1 MGSSM
6 RCRLGEAI
14 TERIGRTPLFCLQ
27 RLPAAHG
34 VPAGVQLLVKAEWYN
49 PGGSVKDRAAWRIV
63 QEALRSKALGAGKRL
78 LDATSGNTG
87 IAYAMLGAAL
97 GFGVTLVVPGS
108 IGEERRAILQAY
120 GAELIFSDP
129 YEGTDGA
136 IRLARQLAAE
146 RPDRYFYADQYSNPA
161 NWLAHYEGTG
171 VEILEQTRGE
181 VTHFVAGLGTTGTM
195 MGTGRRLKEANPAIV
210 LVGVQPDDPF
220 HGLEGLKH
228 LPTALVPAIY
238 DPTLVDRMEFVD
250 TEEAYQL
257 ARELARVEGLLVGPS
272 AAAAVVAALRVA
284 RELDHGVVVTIL
296 PDSGLKYL
304 STPLWHPERGEEH
317 TESR

>member
-1 MGSSM
+1 MSSSLG
-6 RCRLGEAI
+6 CRLGETV

-27 RLPAAHG
+27 RLPAISG
-34 VPAGVQLLVKAEWYN
+34 ISDRVQLLVKAEWYN

-63 QEALRSKALGAGKRL
+63 REALRTGALGSNRRL

-108 IGEERRAILQAY
+108 IGEERRAILGAY
-120 GAELIFSDP
+120 GAELIYSDP

-136 IRLARQLAAE
+136 IRVARQLAAE
-146 RPDRYFYADQYSNPA
+146 QPDRYYYADQYSNPA

-171 VEILEQTRGE
+171 PEILEQTRGQ

-195 MGTGRRLKEANPAIV
+195 MGTGRFLKEVNPDVV

-228 LPTALVPAIY
+228 LPTALTPAIY
-238 DPTLVDRMEFVD
+238 DPSLVDRMEFVD
-250 TEEAYQL
+250 TEEAYRL
-257 ARELARVEGLLVGPS
+257 ARDVARCEGLLLGPS
-272 AAAAVVAALRVA
+272 AAAAIVAALRVA
-284 RELDHGVVVTIL
+284 RELDQGVIVAIL

-304 STPLWHPERGEEH
+304 STPLWHPERG
-317 TESR
+317 

>member
-1 MGSSM
+1 MGSPM
-6 RCRLGEAI
+6 RCQLGEAI

-27 RLPAAHG
+27 RLPATHG
-34 VPAGVQLLVKAEWYN
+34 VSDAVQILVKAEWYN

-63 QEALRSKALGAGKRL
+63 QEAFRNGDLGGGRRL

-97 GFGVTLVVPGS
+97 GFGVTLVVPAS
-108 IGEERRAILQAY
+108 ISEERRVILAAY
-120 GAELIFSDP
+120 GAELVFSDP

-136 IRLARQLAAE
+136 IRLARQLAGE

-171 VEILEQTRGE
+171 IEILDQTRGT
-181 VTHFVAGLGTTGTM
+181 VTHLVAGLGTTGTM

-238 DPTLVDRMEFVD
+238 DPTLIDRMEFVETD
-250 TEEAYQL
+250 EAYRL
-257 ARELARVEGLLVGPS
+257 ARELGRSEGLLVGPS

-284 RELDHGVVVTIL
+284 RELERGVVVVIL

-304 STPLWHPERGEEH
+304 STPIWQPEQR
-317 TESR
+317 

>member
-1 MGSSM
+1 MGPSM
-6 RCRLGEAI
+6 RCRLGEAL
-14 TERIGRTPLFCLQ
+14 TERIGNTPLFCLQ
-27 RLPAAHG
+27 RLPAEYG
-34 VPAGVQLLVKAEWYN
+34 VAEGVQLLVKAEWYN
-49 PGGSVKDRAAWRIV
+49 PGGSVKDRAAYRIV
-63 QEALRSKALGAGKRL
+63 QEAFRSGALGNGKRL

-87 IAYAMLGAAL
+87 IAYAMLGAAW
-97 GFGVTLVVPGS
+97 GFGVTLVVPAS

-146 RPDRYFYADQYSNPA
+146 HPDLYYYADQYSNPA
-161 NWLAHYEGTG
+161 NWLAHYDGTG
-171 VEILEQTRGE
+171 VEILEQTRGQ

-195 MGTGRRLKEANPAIV
+195 MGTGRRLKEVNPTVV

-238 DPTLVDRMEFVD
+238 EPSLIDRMEFVD
-250 TEEAYQL
+250 TEEAYRL
-257 ARELARVEGLLVGPS
+257 ARELARIEGLLVGPS

-284 RELDHGVVVTIL
+284 QELEHGVIVAIL

-304 STPLWHPERGEEH
+304 STPLWHPDRM
-317 TESR
+317 

>member
-1 MGSSM
+1 M
-6 RCRLGEAI
+6 RCQLGEAI

-27 RLPAAHG
+27 RLPAIHG
-34 VPAGVQLLVKAEWYN
+34 VSDAVQILVKAEWYN

-63 QEALRSKALGAGKRL
+63 QEAFRNGDLGGGRRL

-97 GFGVTLVVPGS
+97 GFGVTLVVPAS
-108 IGEERRAILQAY
+108 ISEERRVILAAY
-120 GAELIFSDP
+120 GAELVFSDP

-136 IRLARQLAAE
+136 IRLARQLAGE

-171 VEILEQTRGE
+171 IEILDQTRGT
-181 VTHFVAGLGTTGTM
+181 VTHLVAGLGTTGTM

-238 DPTLVDRMEFVD
+238 DPTLIDRMEFVETD
-250 TEEAYQL
+250 EAYRL
-257 ARELARVEGLLVGPS
+257 ARELGRSEGLLVGPS

-284 RELDHGVVVTIL
+284 RELERGVVVVIL

-304 STPLWHPERGEEH
+304 STPIWQPEQR
-317 TESR
+317 

>member
-1 MGSSM
+1 MGSTM
-6 RCRLGEAI
+6 RCRLGEALVG
-14 TERIGRTPLFCLQ
+14 RIGRTPLFCLQ

-34 VPAGVQLLVKAEWYN
+34 VRSAVQFLVKAEWYN
-49 PGGSVKDRAAWRIV
+49 PGGSVKDRAALWIV
-63 QEALRSKALGAGKRL
+63 QAALQSGALGTGKRL

-108 IGEERRAILQAY
+108 ISEERRTILQAY
-120 GAELIFSDP
+120 GAELICSDP

-136 IRLARQLAAE
+136 IRLARTLAQE
-146 RPDRYFYADQYSNPA
+146 YPDHYFYADQYSNPA
-161 NWLAHYEGTG
+161 NWQAHYEGTG
-171 VEILEQTRGE
+171 VEIWEQTQGA

-195 MGTGRRLKEANPAIV
+195 MGTGRRLKEANPEVV

-228 LPTALVPAIY
+228 LATALVPGIY
-238 DPTLVDRMEFVD
+238 DPRLIDRMEFVNTD
-250 TEEAYQL
+250 EAYHL
-257 ARELARVEGLLVGPS
+257 ARELAHLEGFLVGPS

-284 RELDHGVVVTIL
+284 RELEQGVVVAIF

-304 STPLWHPERGEEH
+304 STPLWHPER
-317 TESR
+317 T

>member
-1 MGSSM
+1 MGSTM
-6 RCRLGEAI
+6 RCQLGETI

-34 VPAGVQLLVKAEWYN
+34 VSDRVQFLVKAEWYN
-49 PGGSVKDRAAWRIV
+49 PGGSVKDRAALRIV
-63 QEALRSKALGAGKRL
+63 QEAMRQGQLSNGRRL

-87 IAYAMLGAAL
+87 IAYAMIGAAW
-97 GFGVTLVVPGS
+97 GFGVTLVVPAS
-108 IGEERRAILQAY
+108 ISEERRAILQAY
-120 GAELIFSDP
+120 GAELIYSDP

-146 RPDRYFYADQYSNPA
+146 FPDRYFYADQYSNPA
-161 NWLAHYEGTG
+161 NWMAHYEGTG
-171 VEILEQTRGE
+171 PEILEQTQGAI
-181 VTHFVAGLGTTGTM
+181 THFVAGLGTTGTM
-195 MGTGRRLKEANPAIV
+195 MGTGRCLKEANPEIV

-238 DPTLVDRMEFVD
+238 EPSLIDRMEFVD

-257 ARELARVEGLLVGPS
+257 ARELARSEGLLVGPS
-272 AAAAVVAALRVA
+272 AAAAVVAGLRVA
-284 RELDHGVVVTIL
+284 RELERGVVVMIL

-304 STPLWHPERGEEH
+304 STPLWHPGQA
-317 TESR
+317 